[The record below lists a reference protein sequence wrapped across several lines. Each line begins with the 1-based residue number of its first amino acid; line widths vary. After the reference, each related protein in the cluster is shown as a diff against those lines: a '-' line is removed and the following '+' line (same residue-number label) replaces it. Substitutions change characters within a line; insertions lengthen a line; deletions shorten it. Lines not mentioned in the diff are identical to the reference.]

1 MKILFI
7 GGLYP
12 KERESEI
19 NQNMLVNYQF
29 AANNLQWGL
38 IEGLSFYFQKMSI
51 LSAPTIG
58 SYPKGYKKKYF
69 STSTFYNEY
78 IPESKNISVGFLNF
92 PYVSLVSKYF
102 SIKKE
107 VNKWLK
113 DNCLDTKTHIIV
125 YSPHTPFLKPAI
137 EAKKKYKNIEVTLI
151 VPDLPNFMSDNNN
164 IVYRSLKRIDNA
176 QLTNYI
182 NQVDSFVLLSK
193 FMKEPL
199 KVNNR
204 KWVLVEGVFQNI
216 KENIVN
222 QNKTKEKV
230 ILYTGA
236 LTKKDGIFTLIEAF
250 KKIADIN
257 YRLWL
262 RGNGYILP
270 DVLKIIED
278 DKRIQ
283 WIDKLTR
290 VDLIKLQQKATVL
303 INPMPTNDKSA
314 KYFFPSKMMDYL
326 ASGTPTITTKLPGI
340 PEEFFRYCFV
350 AEKDDAEGLKEK
362 IIEVCAKPQIELEE
376 LGTKARK
383 FILENKNPIK
393 QVEKIFKMLNS

>member
-1 MKILFI
+1 MNILFI

-12 KERESEI
+12 KDRESEI
-19 NQNMLVNYQF
+19 NENMLVNFQF

-38 IEGLSFYFQKMSI
+38 IEGLSFYYKNMSI
-51 LSAPTIG
+51 ITAPTIG
-58 SYPKGYKKKYF
+58 SYPKGYKKKYI
-69 STSTFYNEY
+69 SASTFINEF
-78 IPESKNISVGFLNF
+78 IPESKNISVGFFNLPF
-92 PYVSLVSKYF
+92 ISLISKYF

-107 VNKWLK
+107 LNKWLK
-113 DNCLDTKTHIIV
+113 KNLNTKTHIVV

-151 VPDLPNFMSDNNN
+151 VPDLPNFMSDSNNV
-164 IVYRSLKRIDNA
+164 VYKLLKKIDNA

-182 NQVDSFVLLSK
+182 KQVDSFVLLSK

-199 KVNNR
+199 KVNARN
-204 KWVLVEGVFQNI
+204 WVLVEGIFQNI
-216 KENIVN
+216 KENTFN
-222 QNKTKEKV
+222 LNKTQEKV

-250 KKIADIN
+250 KKISDLN

-262 RGNGYILP
+262 RGNGSVLP
-270 DVLKIIED
+270 DVLKSIVEE
-278 DKRIQ
+278 KRIQ
-283 WIDKLTR
+283 WIDKLPR
-290 VDLIKLQQKATVL
+290 LELIKLQQKATVL
-303 INPMPTNDKSA
+303 INPMPANDKSA

-340 PEEFFRYCFV
+340 PEEYFNYCFV

-362 IIEVCAKPQIELEE
+362 IIEVCEKPQFELEE
-376 LGTKARK
+376 FGIKARK
-383 FILENKNPIK
+383 FILQNKNPIK

>member
-1 MKILFI
+1 MNILFI

-19 NQNMLVNYQF
+19 NENILVNYQF

-38 IEGLSFYFQKMSI
+38 VEGLSFYFKNMSI
-51 LSAPTIG
+51 ITAPTVG
-58 SYPKGYKKKYF
+58 SYPKGYKNIYI
-69 STSTFYNEY
+69 SALTFYNEF
-78 IPESKNISVGFLNF
+78 IPESKNISVGYINLPF
-92 PYVSLVSKYF
+92 VSLGSKYL

-107 VNKWLK
+107 INKWLK
-113 DNCLDTKTHIIV
+113 DNSNTKTHIVV

-137 EAKKKYKNIEVTLI
+137 EAKRKYKNIEVTLI

-164 IVYRSLKRIDNA
+164 VVYKLLKKIDNT
-176 QLTNYI
+176 QLANCI
-182 NQVDSFVLLSK
+182 KQVDSFVLLSK

-199 KVNNR
+199 KVNAR
-204 KWVLVEGVFQNI
+204 KWVLVEGIFQNN
-216 KENIVN
+216 KEITFN

-250 KKIADIN
+250 KKIVDIN

-262 RGNGYILP
+262 RGNGSILP

-340 PEEFFRYCFV
+340 PEEYFKYCFV
-350 AEKDDAEGLKEK
+350 AEKDDAEGLKAK
-362 IIEVCAKPQIELEE
+362 ITEVCEKPQIELDEF
-376 LGTKARK
+376 GTKARK
-383 FILENKNPIK
+383 FIIENKNPIK
-393 QVEKIFKMLNS
+393 QVEKIFKMLNTE